1 VLQEDQLSQEDHATL
16 RVTEY
21 FAKYVT
27 AELKKIRALYEEKNP
42 TFWQK
47 EIADCNGNTRR
58 LWQTLHGVLGDPVS
72 DESCHHTADD
82 FATFFMDKVD
92 SQSTLIL
99 LTVQISL
106 QISSSSQLSVCLT
119 NWRR

>member
-1 VLQEDQLSQEDHATL
+1 MVCGVKEDQDALLRKEFDLLAKTLLTATGKHED
-16 RVTEY
+16 
-21 FAKYVT
+21 
-27 AELKKIRALYEEKNP
+27 
-42 TFWQK
+42 
-47 EIADCNGNTRR
+47 
-58 LWQTLHGVLGDPVS
+58 WQTLHGVLGDPVS
-72 DESCHHTADD
+72 DDSCDHTADD